1 MTVSKKIVDKNFL
14 KSACFA
20 FSDYKLDDDYIQRFL
35 GKLSPKEEN
44 QLIQVTGLVS
54 GMLNEMFWSL
64 HHNFLYHQSFASI
77 YFLPSL

>member
-1 MTVSKKIVDKNFL
+1 MTVSKKIVGKNFL

-44 QLIQVTGLVS
+44 QLIQVTGLLFRHV
-54 GMLNEMFWSL
+54 E
-64 HHNFLYHQSFASI
+64 
-77 YFLPSL
+77 